1 MTSSAPAASP
11 GASVRRVPYA
21 ALLLVSSLISIAA
34 TFAIIVERAILS
46 EDPSHR
52 TSCDFNPWM
61 SCGRVMQSWQAQ
73 TFGFPNTYIG
83 VVAFSI
89 LICVAMSLFAGAR
102 FARWYW
108 LTMNAVMVL
117 GLAFCAWLY
126 YAAVYQ
132 ITTLCLYC
140 MIVWAMVILQLFL
153 TTSRNLQHGVLPASP
168 RVRTLVRD
176 LTWPA
181 IVLAWAIVFVSL
193 LLRFG
198 PGMLGL

>member
-1 MTSSAPAASP
+1 
-11 GASVRRVPYA
+11 
-21 ALLLVSSLISIAA
+21 
-34 TFAIIVERAILS
+34 
-46 EDPSHR
+46 
-52 TSCDFNPWM
+52 
-61 SCGRVMQSWQAQ
+61 
-73 TFGFPNTYIG
+73 
-83 VVAFSI
+83 
-89 LICVAMSLFAGAR
+89 
-102 FARWYW
+102 
-108 LTMNAVMVL
+108 MNAVMVL